1 MLIMKRIFLNFLLIT
16 GVIFSETTLLAH
28 DHKIHDR
35 SPTSIGKVLVFG
47 GTGWYR
53 HPETAA
59 INGWLSRLSDELK
72 MQVDVTES
80 AKDISTILSRYQVLI
95 LNNSNQLTKIL
106 DQKQR
111 EIIEEWY
118 NNGGGIV
125 ALHAALVRQT
135 EWAWLS
141 KLGGCDFD
149 SDSEFMEA
157 KVLVDPKAKNHPTV
171 KGHGMKF
178 PYKADWT
185 NHTESVTG
193 KPGFQVL
200 LRVDESS
207 YEPVRKFF
215 QDRGG
220 KPMGKDHPV
229 AWVNTANDGRFF
241 YTELG
246 HDVRS
251 LETPFGRQHL
261 IEAIRWAARLYD

>member
-1 MLIMKRIFLNFLLIT
+1 MTEPLK
-16 GVIFSETTLLAH
+16 
-28 DHKIHDR
+28 
-35 SPTSIGKVLVFG
+35 SIGKVLVFG

-80 AKDISTILSRYQVLI
+80 AKDISSILSRYQVLI

-111 EIIEEWY
+111 KMIEEWY

-135 EWAWLS
+135 EWPWLS
-141 KLGGCDFD
+141 NLGGCDFD
-149 SDSEFMEA
+149 SDSEYLEA

-171 KGHGMKF
+171 KGHGMSF
-178 PYKADWT
+178 VYSADWT

-200 LRVDESS
+200 APCGRVYLRTCQEVFSGPRRQGNGQRSSHRVDQ
-207 YEPVRKFF
+207 YP
-215 QDRGG
+215 
-220 KPMGKDHPV
+220 
-229 AWVNTANDGRFF
+229 
-241 YTELG
+241 
-246 HDVRS
+246 
-251 LETPFGRQHL
+251 
-261 IEAIRWAARLYD
+261 

>member
-1 MLIMKRIFLNFLLIT
+1 MKRVFLSYLLIAALVT
-16 GVIFSETTLLAH
+16 CMSGLFAH
-28 DHKIHDR
+28 DHKVHDR
-35 SPTSIGKVLVFG
+35 TPQNIGKVLVFG

-80 AKDISTILSRYQVLI
+80 AKDISSILSRYQVLI

-111 EIIEEWY
+111 KMIEEWY

-135 EWAWLS
+135 EWPWLS
-141 KLGGCDFD
+141 NLGGCDFD
-149 SDSEFMEA
+149 SDSEYLEA

-171 KGHGMKF
+171 KGHGMSF
-178 PYKADWT
+178 VYTADWT

-200 LRVDESS
+200 APSGRVNIRTCQEVFSGSRRQGNGQRSSHRVDQ
-207 YEPVRKFF
+207 YP
-215 QDRGG
+215 
-220 KPMGKDHPV
+220 
-229 AWVNTANDGRFF
+229 
-241 YTELG
+241 
-246 HDVRS
+246 
-251 LETPFGRQHL
+251 
-261 IEAIRWAARLYD
+261 